1 MSGSMRGATVTPQIA
16 SSMFSTSSQEPTQ
29 QPAAPHQPNMSKR
42 RIENVRVQRRKSATS
57 DDFGDIDIDDEVL
70 AKVSCE
76 DLDFKHIDNFADP
89 TDVITR
95 NNTARNKSSKG
106 KARARAVEFNAESD
120 GGSTPTQLP
129 NGRWACSHKCK
140 DKEACKHYCCKHG
153 MDKPPKKAASKFGS
167 ANPQQDQAVSVSS
180 TPKGVKVQSKLSLPA
195 SKRKVSSVTEELD
208 LTEQE
213 DKRRKEYTI
222 NGPRD
227 YRDLHNLHKSVQKKD
242 VPPSLY
248 SVMHKRPAYSYGEG
262 GQHQLSFLSQPT
274 TARPL
279 TSSEYG
285 DLQLDEFEFDLPAAK
300 TQPAYSDNT
309 TSQHFSSKRPV
320 TSYESDTF
328 GDEDSL
334 FGDAIVGLADSQ
346 DLQAASDTAITS
358 LPTRNVRSSTAIV
371 AQYEDTDFSM
381 VDLDFPA
388 TREADPDQPKQRPM
402 TTRTPVFQS
411 TSNPENY
418 RSGGRRMNVT
428 PQGPVRQDKPPNQAN
443 PAESKS
449 IVEDDEEEDDMSDLL
464 NLLDMPVSTQ
474 VENTEGKQ
482 ILAANEGTSKIVEPE
497 QSEQEKVP
505 DAFKGLQP
513 WLFQEFGDIVEL
525 VNE

>member
-1 MSGSMRGATVTPQIA
+1 
-16 SSMFSTSSQEPTQ
+16 
-29 QPAAPHQPNMSKR
+29 MSKR
-42 RIENVRVQRRKSATS
+42 RIENVPVQRRKSATS

-76 DLDFKHIDNFADP
+76 DLDFEHIDNFADP
-89 TDVITR
+89 TDVITH
-95 NNTARNKSSKG
+95 NNTAKNKSSKG
-106 KARARAVEFNAESD
+106 KARAKAVGFNAEND
-120 GGSTPTQLP
+120 GGSEPTQLP

-153 MDKPPKKAASKFGS
+153 MDKPPKKAASKCGS
-167 ANPQQDQAVSVSS
+167 ANQQQDQAFSESS
-180 TPKGVKVQSKLSLPA
+180 TPEGVKVQSKLSLPA
-195 SKRKVSSVTEELD
+195 SKRKVSSVIEELD

-213 DKRRKEYTI
+213 EKRRKEYTI
-222 NGPRD
+222 SGPRD
-227 YRDLHNLHKSVQKKD
+227 HRDLHNLHKSVQKKD

-248 SVMHKRPAYSYGEG
+248 SVMHKKPAYSYGEG

-285 DLQLDEFEFDLPAAK
+285 DLQLDEFEPDLPAAK
-300 TQPAYSDNT
+300 MQPAYSDNT
-309 TSQHFSSKRPV
+309 TSQHFSSKQTVP
-320 TSYESDTF
+320 SYESDTF

-346 DLQAASDTAITS
+346 DLQAASNTAIAN
-358 LPTRNVRSSTAIV
+358 LQTRNAQSSTALV
-371 AQYEDTDFSM
+371 AQHEDTDFSM
-381 VDLDFPA
+381 VDLDFTA
-388 TREADPDQPKQRPM
+388 IKEVDPDQPEQRAILE
-402 TTRTPVFQS
+402 TKARTPVLQS
-411 TSNPENY
+411 TSSPEQY
-418 RSGGRRMNVT
+418 RSGIRPMDAT
-428 PQGPVRQDKPPNQAN
+428 PQGPVRQEKPPNQAN
-443 PAESKS
+443 PPESKS
-449 IVEDDEEEDDMSDLL
+449 IVEDDEEEDDVMSDLL

-474 VENTEGKQ
+474 VESIESKQ
-482 ILAANEGTSKIVEPE
+482 TSAANEVGSKIVEPGQE
-497 QSEQEKVP
+497 EQEQVP